1 MKLIVDIGM
10 KYPQITGPMADAFAA
25 ELEKLVASTE
35 FTSLVLDFQGTQILS
50 SMAIASLFSAHQR
63 LKEQKR
69 ELRIINVSDRVRHL
83 LRMVNM
89 ADILL

>member
-1 MKLIVDIGM
+1 MELIVEIGM

-25 ELEKLVASTE
+25 ELDKLVASAE
-35 FTSLVLDFQGTQILS
+35 FTHLVLDFQGTQVLS

-69 ELRIINVSDRVRHL
+69 SLKIINVSDRVKHL

-89 ADILL
+89 ADILM

>member
-1 MKLIVDIGM
+1 MRLVVDIGK

-25 ELEKLVASTE
+25 ELDTLVGSTE
-35 FTSLVLDFQGTQILS
+35 FTELVLDLQGTRLLS
-50 SMAIASLFSAHQR
+50 SMAIAALFSAYQK

-69 ELRIINVSDRVRHL
+69 RMQIINASDRVTHL

-89 ADILL
+89 ADILM

>member
-1 MKLIVDIGM
+1 MELVVDIGI

-25 ELEKLVASTE
+25 ELDKLVNSPE
-35 FTSLVLDFQGTQILS
+35 YTSLVLDFQGTKVLS
-50 SMAIASLFSAHQR
+50 SMAIATLFSAFQK

-69 ELRIINVSDRVRHL
+69 KMKIINASDRVTHL

-89 ADILL
+89 TDILT